1 MEGRA
6 ANGGTRDGQH
16 VALVH
21 DRLRD
26 AILRGELPAG
36 QTTSQVTLARDLD
49 VGRTP
54 LREALRM
61 LQREGLVVSEPN
73 RRVRIAELSS
83 ADAEALYVMRIA
95 LEAVAIRIT
104 VPTLDVD
111 DVAELEGYMAQMD
124 HYMRSDDRAGCAAP
138 PRLPRPPRERGGRA
152 RGDLDRQL
160 FDHAER
166 YRRASATPRSVGPA
180 PRRAPGDPRR
190 GRRGRRRGRRGPAR
204 RPLPCRRSARP
215 RGRSIGPRSHAASD
229 DDPLG
234 RAGGGI
240 GADGVARQPAGGAV
254 SSSSARTLPSLSR
267 SHVDFTGPKSMT

>member
-104 VPTLDVD
+104 VPTLTSTDI
-111 DVAELEGYMAQMD
+111 AELEGYMAQMD
-124 HYMRSDDRAGCAAP
+124 HYMRADDRRGLRAPHRAFHDRLVSAAG
-138 PRLPRPPRERGGRA
+138 ERVTISIG
-152 RGDLDRQL
+152 QL

-166 YRRASATPRSVGPA
+166 YRLAYGATTPERWDQ
-180 PRRAPGDPRR
+180 RRAEHRDILDAAAAGDADLTAERLTVHYLATVRLIFAALDPGHDL
-190 GRRGRRRGRRGPAR
+190 AR
-204 RPLPCRRSARP
+204 LRTTIRTVAPGAEAALTRSR
-215 RGRSIGPRSHAASD
+215 
-229 DDPLG
+229 
-234 RAGGGI
+234 
-240 GADGVARQPAGGAV
+240 
-254 SSSSARTLPSLSR
+254 
-267 SHVDFTGPKSMT
+267 